1 MNNIALGRYMPLNS
15 VVHKMDPR
23 AKIMILLFLMIAVF
37 IPAGVWGYVLLSL
50 FILVALIFI
59 KITTKFCLKSY
70 ETNDLDDGISF
81 GHQCFSY
88 KNWNTLV

>member
-37 IPAGVWGYVLLSL
+37 IPAGAWGYVLLSL
-50 FILVALIFI
+50 FILVALFLS
-59 KITTKFCLKSY
+59 KLQLNNKPITKNSPSLNKELPNKKTLHILK
-70 ETNDLDDGISF
+70 
-81 GHQCFSY
+81 
-88 KNWNTLV
+88 V

>member
-50 FILVALIFI
+50 FILAALFLS
-59 KITTKFCLKSY
+59 KLQLSFALRAY